1 MGARNHT
8 PLSEDPLPPSWD
20 SDRFE
25 RWCGNNREARYTSS
39 LFNMN
44 IKLFSSFTL
53 PSPAK
58 NKQKPLSLEMGE
70 RLAKELRAVKYV
82 ECSALTQK
90 GLKNVFDEV
99 RMHHIDFFGS
109 ILFWKFSDFLHVLY
123 RTLWRISFAQKS
135 VQHIKLDFEGLFK
148 FWASARPSS
157 NLWNL
162 LKNLNLNEHVVWS
175 DLGGEP
181 WACQC
186 FLIEIQ
192 NTFFKYSKMSIV
204 GSFSVQDELSLVRI
218 FIDSWT
224 LQVSLSYLS
233 LLVASNCTF
242 SEISLVVW
250 FSR

>member
-8 PLSEDPLPPSWD
+8 PLSEDPLPPRWD

-25 RWCGNNREARYTSS
+25 RWRGNNREARYTSS

-109 ILFWKFSDFLHVLY
+109 IFFWKFSDFLHVLY

-148 FWASARPSS
+148 FWASARLSS

-162 LKNLNLNEHVVWS
+162 LKRKHQNENVVWS

-186 FLIEIQ
+186 FKTLSS
-192 NTFFKYSKMSIV
+192 NKMSIV

-224 LQVSLSYLS
+224 LQVSLYSSYLS
-233 LLVASNCTF
+233 LLEASNCTF
-242 SEISLVVW
+242 SERSLVVG